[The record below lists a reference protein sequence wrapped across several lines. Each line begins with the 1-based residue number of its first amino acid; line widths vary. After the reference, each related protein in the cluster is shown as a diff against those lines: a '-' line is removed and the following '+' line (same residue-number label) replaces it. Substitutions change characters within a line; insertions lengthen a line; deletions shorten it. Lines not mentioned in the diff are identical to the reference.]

1 MFKAGGV
8 LEGHEDRNGAARI
21 DPRKCGRCARPSL
34 LRPELAT
41 GTA

>member
-8 LEGHEDRNGAARI
+8 LEGPEGRNGATRI
-21 DPRKCGRCARPSL
+21 EPRKCGWCERPSL
-34 LRPELAT
+34 LRPEMAS